1 MRKVF
6 SLSVIGLA
14 VIVGLWAVWP
24 AVSPAASAPKFIPIG
39 SAVSLT
45 GVFGGGG
52 RQCKAG
58 YELAVA
64 DINAKGGV
72 YVKQYRKRIPLK
84 LIVLD
89 DESNF
94 TTTVQRMETLKSRYK
109 VVAYLGGFSSPIHA
123 AQAPIAEKN
132 RTPLLMVASYL
143 WKAHQMGFKY
153 NFSPFPK
160 SPDCAKTV
168 FDVLDSIPKKI
179 RPKKVAIIMEKAPV
193 GMELS
198 KLWTAQAKKRGYQ
211 VVVFR
216 WHARGTK
223 DFSPMILAA
232 KKAGA
237 EVLLTG
243 PTPPEGMALT
253 KQMVELGYLPKFY
266 FAYRAPDP
274 IAWGK
279 ALGKIGDYVCL
290 GPGWNHGLKAPGV
303 AHLNKVHQKKYG
315 RPADVM
321 VGPAYACV
329 QILANAIERAGSLDP
344 TKIRKAIARTKM
356 MTVLGST
363 SFRPNGMGRVVFYVV
378 QWQKGKQVL
387 VWPKKAATAKLV
399 YPMPAWNKR

>member
-1 MRKVF
+1 MRKA
-6 SLSVIGLA
+6 LLIGLIVTALA
-14 VIVGLWAVWP
+14 VVMAPGATWA
-24 AVSPAASAPKFIPIG
+24 AAPKFIPIG
-39 SAVSLT
+39 SSVSLT

-52 RQCKAG
+52 RMCKAG
-58 YELAVA
+58 YEFAVA
-64 DINAKGGV
+64 DINKKGGV
-72 YVKQYRKRIPLK
+72 YVKQYKKKIPLK
-84 LIVLD
+84 LFILD

-94 TTTVQRMETLKSRYK
+94 TTTVQRMEALKAK
-109 VVAYLGGFSSPIHA
+109 DHVVAYLGGFSSPIHA

-143 WKAHQMGFKY
+143 WRAHQMGFKY

-160 SPDCAKTV
+160 SPDAAKAV
-168 FDVLDSIPKKI
+168 FDVLDSLPKKI
-179 RPKKVAIIMEKAPV
+179 RPTKVAIIMEKAPV
-193 GMELS
+193 GMELQ
-198 KLWTAQAKKRGYQ
+198 KLWTAEAKKRGYK

-216 WHARGTK
+216 WHARGTR

-243 PTPPEGMALT
+243 PTPPEGMTLT
-253 KQMVELGYLPKFY
+253 KQMVELNYLPKFY

-274 IAWGK
+274 TAWGK
-279 ALGKIGDYVCL
+279 ALGKIGDYVTL
-290 GPGWNHGLKAPGV
+290 GPGWNYGLKAPGV
-303 AHLNKVHQKKYG
+303 AHLNAAHMKKFG

-344 TKIRKAIARTKM
+344 KKIRDAIATTNMK
-356 MTVLGST
+356 TVIGPV
-363 SFRPNGMGRVVFYVV
+363 SFRKNGMGRVTYYVV

-387 VWPKKAATAKLV
+387 VWPKNVATAPLV
-399 YPMPAWNKR
+399 YPMPPWNKR

>member
-1 MRKVF
+1 MKKIILTFLTAMALIAAGMTINPGV
-6 SLSVIGLA
+6 GLA
-14 VIVGLWAVWP
+14 AK
-24 AVSPAASAPKFIPIG
+24 APKFIPVG
-39 SAVSLT
+39 SSCSLT

-58 YELAVA
+58 YELAIA
-64 DINAKGGV
+64 DINARGGV
-72 YVKQYRKRIPLK
+72 YVAKYKKKIPLK
-84 LIVLD
+84 LYLMD

-94 TTTVQRMETLKSRYK
+94 TTTVQRMETLRSRYR

-143 WKAHQMGFKY
+143 WKAHKMGYKY

-160 SPDCAKTV
+160 SPDCAKAV

-179 RPKKVAIIMEKAPV
+179 RPNKVAIIMEKAPV
-193 GMELS
+193 GQELS
-198 KLWTAQAKKRGYQ
+198 VLWSSQAKKRGYK
-211 VVVFR
+211 VVVFK
-216 WHARGTK
+216 WHTRGTK

-253 KQMVELGYLPKFY
+253 KQMVELNYLPKFY

-303 AHLNKVHQKKYG
+303 KHLNKMHQKKYG

-329 QILANAIERAGSLDP
+329 QILAGAIKRAGSLNP
-344 TKIRKAIARTKM
+344 KKIRAAIAKTNM
-356 MTVLGST
+356 PTVLGRI
-363 SFRPNGMGRVVFYVV
+363 SFRKNGMGRVVFYVV

-387 VWPKKAATAKLV
+387 VWPKKAATAPLI